1 MGSLIQIIFFG
12 FFHFLHLIICLFK
25 RWFSCLKCEDKA
37 PSEKCEDWKGKGAC
51 EKPFGE
57 KACAKTCN
65 KCDGG
70 NDGTTSAP
78 APAPTPAPS
87 DVINIH
93 PFLLHLN
100 KFCTASYLGWC
111 AKWLLWSHYYDFQII
126 FFIFLLS
133 APY

>member
-1 MGSLIQIIFFG
+1 MIF
-12 FFHFLHLIICLFK
+12 I
-25 RWFSCLKCEDKA
+25 LKCEDKA

-111 AKWLLWSHYYDFQII
+111 AK
-126 FFIFLLS
+126 
-133 APY
+133 